1 MLSRS
6 QHVKING
13 AVSGYKPVLSG
24 IPQGSVLGP
33 LLFVI
38 FINDLSSV
46 CEDLSE
52 MFLFADDAKLYKC
65 IKNDNDFTC
74 LNKVCKEVFHWS
86 ESWLMKL
93 NISKC
98 KVLSLCRNS
107 SNIVK
112 YNYGFDVPD
121 QGFVSLEHECLV
133 KDLGVWMDS
142 DLSFEDHIYDKI
154 NVANK
159 MLGILRRNF
168 IDLDKNCFLLLYKGM
183 VRSHLEYAGS
193 VWNPYKKGLIRDLEA
208 VQKRA
213 TKLIRPC
220 KALSYKDRLLFL
232 QLPTLKYR
240 RFRGDMIEVYKIV
253 NGLYDAKVVP
263 PLERNLDS
271 RTRGNSFKLKVERCK
286 YDVRK
291 FSFCNRV
298 VNVWNS
304 LPIYVVTSGS
314 LNIFKNNLDKHW
326 KCELFYYDF
335 EASPTGFV

>member
-1 MLSRS
+1 
-6 QHVKING
+6 
-13 AVSGYKPVLSG
+13 
-24 IPQGSVLGP
+24 
-33 LLFVI
+33 
-38 FINDLSSV
+38 
-46 CEDLSE
+46 
-52 MFLFADDAKLYKC
+52 MFLYADDAKLYKC

-121 QGFVSLEHECLV
+121 QGLVSLEHECLV

-142 DLSFEDHIYDKI
+142 DLSFEDLIYDKI

-168 IDLDKNCFLLLYKGM
+168 IDLDKNCVLLLYKGM

-193 VWNPYKKGLIRDLEA
+193 AWNPYKKGLIRDLEA

-213 TKLIRPC
+213 TRLIRPC

-253 NGLYDAKVVP
+253 NGLYDAKIVP
-263 PLERNLDS
+263 PLERNLD
-271 RTRGNSFKLKVERCK
+271 
-286 YDVRK
+286 
-291 FSFCNRV
+291 
-298 VNVWNS
+298 
-304 LPIYVVTSGS
+304 
-314 LNIFKNNLDKHW
+314 
-326 KCELFYYDF
+326 
-335 EASPTGFV
+335 